1 MSIEQK
7 LQAFLN
13 SAAGLAK
20 IESAIEGDVLNEA
33 NNLIS
38 EVEQEQELLP
48 FEFGISAGAIT
59 FSASGTGV
67 RAECEIEF
75 NHADAE
81 RAAFWSGGKWPKADL
96 LFLFNNGWSF
106 SSDNPPYGMWRGR
119 RTVAATSGPSR
130 YGKGFIRRAV
140 NRYLA
145 SAPAGTDVEIDG
157 GYS

>member
-7 LQAFLN
+7 LQAYLN

-59 FSASGTGV
+59 FSASATGV
-67 RAECEIEF
+67 RADCDIEF
-75 NHADAE
+75 NHTDAE

-96 LFLFNNGWSF
+96 IYLFDVGYSY
-106 SSDNPPYGMWRGR
+106 SSDNPPAGIWHGR
-119 RTVAATSGPSR
+119 RTVAKTSR
-130 YGKGFIRRAV
+130 VGKHFVRKAV
-140 NRYLA
+140 TRYLA
-145 SAPAGTDVEIDG
+145 TAPAGTEVEIDG
-157 GYS
+157 SYM

>member
-13 SAAGLAK
+13 SAAALAK

-75 NHADAE
+75 NHEDAK
-81 RAAFWSGGKWPKADL
+81 RAAFWSGGKWPFADL
-96 LFLFNNGWSF
+96 IYIFANGYAF
-106 SSDNPPYGMWRGR
+106 SSARPPAGIWHGR
-119 RTVAATSGPSR
+119 RTVAQTS
-130 YGKGFIRRAV
+130 RAGNHFV
-140 NRYLA
+140 QKAVARYLA
-145 SAPAGTDVEIDG
+145 SAPAGAEVEIDG
-157 GYS
+157 SYT

>member
-20 IESAIEGDVLNEA
+20 IEAAIEGDVLNEA

-48 FEFGISAGAIT
+48 FEFGVSAGAIT
-59 FSASGTGV
+59 FSASATGV

-75 NHADAE
+75 NHEDAE
-81 RAAFWSGGKWPKADL
+81 RAAFWSGGKWPMGQL
-96 LFLFNNGWSF
+96 LYLFNNGYSF
-106 SSDNPPYGMWRGR
+106 SSGKPPYGMWHGR
-119 RTVAATSGPSR
+119 RTFAQTSRPASHFVQKAA
-130 YGKGFIRRAV
+130 A
-140 NRYLA
+140 RYLA
-145 SAPAGTDVEIDG
+145 SAPAGTEVEIDG
-157 GYS
+157 SYT